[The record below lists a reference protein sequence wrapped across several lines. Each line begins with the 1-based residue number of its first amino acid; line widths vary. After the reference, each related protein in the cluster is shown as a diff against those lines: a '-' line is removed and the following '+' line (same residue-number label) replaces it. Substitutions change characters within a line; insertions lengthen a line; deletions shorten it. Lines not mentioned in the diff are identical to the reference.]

1 MKIAILGYGKMGH
14 EIERVAK
21 LKGIEVKSTIDL
33 QNPEAMHKE
42 INKESLAGVDV
53 VIDFTAPSAVVENV
67 RRVSKLGKNMVV
79 ATTGWYEYIDEVK
92 KIVNESKIGFVYS
105 SNFSIGVSAY
115 LKIIEAAARI
125 FNKITDY
132 DAYGFELHHNQKV
145 DSPSGTAKSIAEV
158 LIKNIDRK
166 KKLAFD
172 RMERRITPDELHF
185 ASLRAGSIP
194 GTHIVGFDSEA
205 DTIEIKHTARSRAGF
220 TFGALMAAEWI
231 SGKKGFHTM
240 DDFVNELLRKR

>member
-92 KIVNESKIGFVYS
+92 KIVNESKIGFIYS

-132 DAYGFELHHNQKV
+132 DAYGFELHHNQKI
-145 DSPSGTAKSIAEV
+145 DSPSGTAVMIGEIIIENIKRKNRIIRNLLNPNCS
-158 LIKNIDRK
+158 IKNGYRK
-166 KKLAFD
+166 IWFF
-172 RMERRITPDELHF
+172 R
-185 ASLRAGSIP
+185 
-194 GTHIVGFDSEA
+194 
-205 DTIEIKHTARSRAGF
+205 
-220 TFGALMAAEWI
+220 
-231 SGKKGFHTM
+231 
-240 DDFVNELLRKR
+240 LLRVSATALRDQEIRKRVRY

>member
-21 LKGIEVKSTIDL
+21 LKGIEVKSIIDP

-42 INKESLAGVDV
+42 INKESLAEVDV

-79 ATTGWYEYIDEVK
+79 ATTGWYEHLGEVK

-158 LIKNIDRK
+158 LIKNID
-166 KKLAFD
+166 KLNPKFVLSFGLASVD
-172 RMERRITPDELHF
+172 HGHDKEIINLEQCGMNLNDATIPDT
-185 ASLRAGSIP
+185 AGSLRRKQLIDNDGFQVP
-194 GTHIVGFDSEA
+194 NGIVFSFILD
-205 DTIEIKHTARSRAGF
+205 
-220 TFGALMAAEWI
+220 
-231 SGKKGFHTM
+231 KG
-240 DDFVNELLRKR
+240 NKQ